1 MATIELRGI
10 CKRFG
15 KVRALDGVG
24 FTVESREFFC
34 IVGPTNAGKTTT
46 LRIIAGL
53 EKQDEGDVLF
63 EGEKVNDVPPRDR
76 DTAMLFQNLALYPNK
91 DGFEN
96 IATPL
101 RIQNRPEGEV
111 KKRVREVAEI
121 LHVTH
126 LLERQPKTFS
136 GGERQR
142 IAIGRVIIRRPK
154 VYLFDEPLSNLDAV
168 LRVEMRSE
176 LKRLQKELGQTTIY
190 VTHDQVEALSM
201 SDRVLV
207 LNKGEVQQIGPPS
220 QVYDKPKNLFTA
232 GFFGSPPMNFMSCAV
247 RRENGRVVLESGGI
261 RVDASAFG
269 KHLAERSRVTLG
281 IRPQHVTVRHRG
293 AAGGYDFKVE
303 AVELLGAKKILTFIV
318 GEAIVLAVVP
328 AAHGVKAG
336 DTVNIAVDGRRIYV
350 FDEQTKQVLV

>member
-15 KVRALDGVG
+15 KVEALNGVG
-24 FTVESREFFC
+24 FAVESREFFC

-53 EKQDEGDVLF
+53 EKQDAGDVLF

-111 KKRVREVAEI
+111 KKRVHEVAEI

-126 LLERQPKTFS
+126 LLERLPKTFS

-142 IAIGRVIIRRPK
+142 IAIGRVIVRRPK

-168 LRVEMRSE
+168 PRVEMRSE
-176 LKRLQKELGQTTIY
+176 LKRLQRELGQTTIY

-207 LNKGEVQQIGPPS
+207 LNKGEVRQIGPPS
-220 QVYDKPKNLFTA
+220 RVYDKPQNLFTA
-232 GFFGSPPMNFMSCAV
+232 GFFGSPPMNFIPCAV
-247 RRENGRVVLESGGI
+247 ERESGRVVLESGGI
-261 RVDASAFG
+261 RLDVSALG
-269 KHLAERSRVTLG
+269 DRLEGRERVTLG
-281 IRPQHVTVRHRG
+281 IRPQHVAVREKG
-293 AAGGYDFKVE
+293 EKGGYDFKVE

-318 GEAIVLAVVP
+318 GETIVLAVVP
-328 AAHGVKAG
+328 AANRVKAG
-336 DTVNIAVDGRRIYV
+336 DMANIA
-350 FDEQTKQVLV
+350 FDERKPYLFDEGSKEVIV

>member
-1 MATIELRGI
+1 MATIELKGI

-15 KVRALDGVG
+15 KVRALNCVS
-24 FTVESREFFC
+24 FTVESKEFFC

-46 LRIIAGL
+46 LRVISGL
-53 EKQDEGDVLF
+53 EKQDEGDVF
-63 EGEKVNDVPPRDR
+63 FAGERVNEVPPRDR

-96 IATPL
+96 IAAPL

-111 KKRVREVAEI
+111 KKRVHEVAEI

-126 LLERQPKTFS
+126 LLERLPKTFS

-142 IAIGRVIIRRPK
+142 VAIGRVIIRRPK

-176 LKRLQKELGQTTIY
+176 LKRLQKELGQTTVY

-220 QVYDKPKNLFTA
+220 QVYGRPENLFTA
-232 GFFGSPPMNFMSCAV
+232 GFFGSPPMNFISCAV
-247 RRENGRVVLESGGI
+247 ERENGRVTLESGGVRI
-261 RVDASAFG
+261 DVSALGKRLEGYARVS
-269 KHLAERSRVTLG
+269 LG
-281 IRPQHVTVRHRG
+281 IRPQHIAVREKGEGSGHNL
-293 AAGGYDFKVE
+293 KVE

-328 AAHGVKAG
+328 AARVVRTG
-336 DTVNIAVDGRRIYV
+336 DTVKIAIDERRIYI
-350 FDEQTKQVLV
+350 FDERTNKVLV